1 MKCPSPPWTAAS
13 AILVVTLATTVVS
26 GTRLARAAGDA
37 SAARQSL
44 NDAEHLVD
52 RIEALERMHPW
63 RRDTTTPPADLTPRL
78 LAALDDAGVPHDR
91 LRSVRH
97 ASDRAV
103 SSGDERGQF
112 RVRQRTVSIAMEPLS
127 VSEIGSVLASW
138 KRLEPSWT
146 VSLIDLK
153 QLPSGEARGAI
164 RFDVA
169 RTYVP
174 AASQDS
180 LSGARR

>member
-1 MKCPSPPWTAAS
+1 MKCPRPAWTVAS
-13 AILVVTLATTVVS
+13 AILVVTLAMTLVS
-26 GTRLARAAGDA
+26 GTRLARAASDA
-37 SAARQSL
+37 SAARRSL
-44 NDAEHLVD
+44 DDAEHLVD
-52 RIEALERMHPW
+52 RIEALERKHPW
-63 RRDTTTPPADLTPRL
+63 RRDTTAPPADLTPLL

-91 LRSVRH
+91 LRSVRQ

-103 SSGDERGQF
+103 SSGDGMGQS

-127 VSEIGSVLASW
+127 VPEIGSVLASW
-138 KRLEPSWT
+138 QRLEPSWT

-153 QLPSGEARGAI
+153 HLPSGEARGAI

-174 AASQDS
+174 AASRDS
-180 LSGARR
+180 PSGARR